1 MKKYNLFYW
10 VLLACMFFTSCGS
23 SDVEM
28 TGKGML
34 GDFPQFL
41 LKYCDLSKQCADEL
55 EFEDNASKQGEIVNK
70 YQEQWAKYVEGSGF
84 VENLLKSSN
93 REIPVVAPEEYGL
106 SSAYLQV
113 KDFDISLNHKDNTP
127 KVKLEMKYSGK
138 KPSAI
143 FCFFLNDKDSVVFFG
158 TLLSDYNNHSEINMT
173 FPLNIKKNKDRD
185 IMKFSLYALD
195 KAVKIKVVDGKESLG
210 LLESF
215 KRNSQELVRSLSEA
229 GIVELSSFDDFLDAK
244 EQAKDEAKAEE
255 KQEEVDKNKPG
266 LVDLAYFELRGPV
279 KSFTEFC
286 DGTRTFTYQ
295 FTENGKWES
304 RDAKKLSAFC
314 TDVKR
319 DSEKRIIGYQ
329 IEENYAYYT
338 YTISYDAKTG
348 WVSKIVCDGSDENKT
363 TTFSYDEN
371 GYVTKEVEDGS
382 YTEEGADE
390 PTKEHIVTNYK
401 YESFDKYGNW
411 TKRSIKR
418 SDSGTWVEKRYI
430 SYY

>member
-10 VLLACMFFTSCGS
+10 ALLACMFFTSCGS

-70 YQEQWAKYVEGSGF
+70 YQEQWAKYVEGSDF

-215 KRNSQELVRSLSEA
+215 KRNSQELVKSLSEA

-255 KQEEVDKNKPG
+255 KQEDVDKNKPG
-266 LVDLAYFELRGPV
+266 LVDLAYFGLRGPV

-304 RDAKKLSAFC
+304 RDAKKLSSFC

-371 GYVTKEVEDGS
+371 GYVIKDVQDGS